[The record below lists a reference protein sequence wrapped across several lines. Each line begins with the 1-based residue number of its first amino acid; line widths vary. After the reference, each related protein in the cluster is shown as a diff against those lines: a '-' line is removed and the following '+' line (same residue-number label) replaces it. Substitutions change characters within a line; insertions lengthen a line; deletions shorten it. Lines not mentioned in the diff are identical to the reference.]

1 MVNITGKHLE
11 RGRKVIRKNMGITT
25 NARESHP
32 RKAREDIIA
41 KAVAAADT
49 GIMIFR
55 DQEPIMA
62 NAGATAISTMVSM
75 AKGTTKAAVAAVS
88 DTTPGWD
95 YNAILYPAKRLLP
108 GWKSI

>member
-1 MVNITGKHLE
+1 MANITGKHLE
-11 RGRKVIRKNMGITT
+11 RDRKVIRKNMGITT
-25 NARESHP
+25 NTRESRP
-32 RKAREDIIA
+32 VKAREDIMA

-49 GIMIFR
+49 VIMISR
-55 DQEPIMA
+55 DQASIMA
-62 NAGATAISTMVSM
+62 NTGAAAISTMVSM

-95 YNAILYPAKRLLP
+95 YSAILYPAKRLLP